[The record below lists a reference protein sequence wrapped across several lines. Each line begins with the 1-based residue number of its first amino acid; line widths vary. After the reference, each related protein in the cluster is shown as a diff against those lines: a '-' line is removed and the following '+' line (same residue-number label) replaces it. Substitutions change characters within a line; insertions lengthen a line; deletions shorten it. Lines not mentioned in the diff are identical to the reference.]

1 MNNQEGLEFIRG
13 YFDELFGKRN
23 VKALVD
29 YLDKT
34 YFDDDIGDPS
44 VDHIQNSKDFLQ
56 ELFLREPTIG
66 VEVID
71 AICHDDVLT
80 AYLEWYRMDSG
91 SRQSIRKGVAIFIV
105 KDKKIVKRH
114 TFIYETYEPQN

>member
-1 MNNQEGLEFIRG
+1 MNNQEGFDFIRG

-23 VKALVD
+23 VKALDD
-29 YLDKT
+29 YLDKI

-44 VDHIQNSKDFLQ
+44 EDHIQNSKEFLK
-56 ELFLREPTIG
+56 ELFLRKPTIG

-91 SRQSIRKGVAIFIV
+91 SRQLVRKGVAIFV
-105 KDKKIVKRH
+105 LNGKRIVKRH
-114 TFIYETYEPQN
+114 TFIYEVN